1 MFSTNRRSRAGFT
14 LVELLIVVLI
24 IGILASLAVVR
35 FNRVKQRGQLAAVQS
50 DLRNMSVAQEGY
62 HMENIGYTTN
72 ISDLEFDNTSGV
84 IITITVANNTGWAA
98 TATHVADPS
107 IQCGIFVG
115 SATAASASPAT
126 DPEVVGCT
134 F

>member
-1 MFSTNRRSRAGFT
+1 MFSRTRRGRAGFT

-50 DLRNMSVAQEGY
+50 DLRNMSVAQEAY
-62 HMENIGYTTN
+62 QMDNMVYTSN
-72 ISDLEFDNTSGV
+72 LSDLEFDNTSGV
-84 IITITVANNTGWAA
+84 NITITVATNTGWAA
-98 TATHVADPS
+98 TATHTADPS

-115 SATAASASPAT
+115 TATAASASPAT
-126 DPEVVGCT
+126 DPEVVSCT